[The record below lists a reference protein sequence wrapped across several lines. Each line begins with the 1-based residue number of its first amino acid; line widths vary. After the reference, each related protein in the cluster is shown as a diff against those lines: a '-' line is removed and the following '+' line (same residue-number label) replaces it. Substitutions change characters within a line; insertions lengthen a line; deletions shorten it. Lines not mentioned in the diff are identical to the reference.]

1 MSIDESYFHDGT
13 EDDQPHA
20 QSPETPLVAA
30 SRGEATAT
38 TATAT
43 APAAEP
49 PAAASD
55 DLDALSFNELRR
67 LAKIRGVNSRGKKA
81 DLLRALRA

>member
-30 SRGEATAT
+30 SRGEATT
-38 TATAT
+38 TE
-43 APAAEP
+43 PVAEP